1 MSRIAKKPV
10 ELVSGVSVD
19 IKDQT
24 ITVKGPK
31 GSASMEVHS
40 DVDVKEEN
48 GALVFSPKNDTAMPL
63 TGTMRALVNNMV
75 VGLTDGYSRKLELVG
90 VGYRA
95 SMQGNDL
102 KLALGF
108 SHDVVYKAPEGI
120 SFEVSKNQTEIVV
133 TGTDKQVLGQVCA
146 EIRAYRPP
154 EPYKGKGI
162 RYADEKIILKETKKK

>member
-48 GALVFSPKNDTAMPL
+48 GALVFLQKM
-63 TGTMRALVNNMV
+63 
-75 VGLTDGYSRKLELVG
+75 
-90 VGYRA
+90 
-95 SMQGNDL
+95 
-102 KLALGF
+102 
-108 SHDVVYKAPEGI
+108 
-120 SFEVSKNQTEIVV
+120 
-133 TGTDKQVLGQVCA
+133 
-146 EIRAYRPP
+146 IRQCR
-154 EPYKGKGI
+154 
-162 RYADEKIILKETKKK
+162 